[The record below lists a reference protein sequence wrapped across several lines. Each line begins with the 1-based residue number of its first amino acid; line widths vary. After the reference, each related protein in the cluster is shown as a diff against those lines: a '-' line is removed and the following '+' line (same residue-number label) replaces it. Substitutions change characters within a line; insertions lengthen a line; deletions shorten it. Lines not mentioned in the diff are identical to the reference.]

1 VLTLLWLTVTIS
13 GQGLVLSDS
22 EDPENANLSF
32 TTADYFRR
40 TSLKAKRRME
50 LSSSA
55 DSSDVQYNLTNC
67 TREQNP
73 YYVPVTQEDEPLRSF
88 VRESDEWMHLFH
100 SMGPY
105 KNILSVRF
113 VKEVLRRYGCRCA
126 DRYTLKFAG
135 FLADVFTY
143 QLVDSITDWAYLR
156 LEAEEEE
163 KAEMDPK
170 YRRQS
175 VKKLFRSLNFTLMD
189 IDILHAMSELI
200 PDFDSVVREIP
211 LHLEKYLEDS
221 DDVQASEEEID
232 DDDDDEEMNEEE
244 KMENELSQRM
254 RNLPRRRELD
264 AAGPIDLDAAN
275 RTKLGHV
282 DPEALQEMTSFSKRL
297 FQSRKANQKEE
308 SSSLEISKGEQA
320 SKASEE
326 GSEEGEADKAQE
338 EGMQQDQ
345 REEESSSYIDQLVEA
360 NLPDLDYTPLLDTD
374 PDVHVDGYY
383 PVTKYLS
390 DSFEEPEAVSAIGTE
405 YQAEVLGSNAPNYPL
420 GGAGAP
426 GAGFPSQ
433 QSASPVPG
441 AYSGSNQPYYAQPG
455 YQIRRPGPVPGSP
468 YNYGNQPQYAT
479 YPPRP
484 MPPGVVPAAYPPQA
498 YPPRVPAMQA
508 PYLQQAYRSMNAP
521 PPPMYSQQQYPQTFP
536 PMAQQARYGMP
547 PSQPSQ
553 PPMMPGQRVV
563 PLPPGPASGPGQS
576 PQAGRPPGVPP
587 GYGNY
592 GNKPP

>member
-1 VLTLLWLTVTIS
+1 MTPARGLVVLTLLWLTVTIS

-175 VKKLFRSLNFTLMD
+175 VKK
-189 IDILHAMSELI
+189 
-200 PDFDSVVREIP
+200 
-211 LHLEKYLEDS
+211 
-221 DDVQASEEEID
+221 EEID

-308 SSSLEISKGEQA
+308 SSSLEISKG
-320 SKASEE
+320 E

-498 YPPRVPAMQA
+498 YPPRVPAMA